1 MRPTKRC
8 RSRHR
13 RGARDRHGEG
23 PRLPSTRSRGA
34 RERRAN
40 PWADLHDEPT
50 VPPRRSR
57 HRRTARSRARC
68 SARRTPGPCR
78 SALPQAAGL
87 LLNPLNSF
95 GDCPLSSPSPSFEAG
110 APRCSRGVV
119 DGTPS
124 LLEVLL
130 RRLESAERTMISVGP
145 TIGLAR
151 GEFSRKAQEDT
162 LNDLGRRLPVAHP
175 LHHPLLARGT
185 HGTGQQCCGV
195 GPTPSSHMHRTS
207 PERLKAPAGEPGA
220 REQPCSISTAIEG
233 DAGRTSAT
241 YRGVCPRAS
250 PKARVARPSCVCPGD
265 PLRHRSAG
273 SVLSDRWSG
282 SVVLST

>member
-1 MRPTKRC
+1 MLC
-8 RSRHR
+8 SEN
-13 RGARDRHGEG
+13 AR
-23 PRLPSTRSRGA
+23 RLPQRTFSSRWPPPEPLELLRRLPAVESVTVVRGWGAEVLTRRRRRHAEPARGSASPA
-34 RERRAN
+34 RERRA
-40 PWADLHDEPT
+40 HDDFG
-50 VPPRRSR
+50 
-57 HRRTARSRARC
+57 RAHDRF
-68 SARRTPGPCR
+68 R
-78 SALPQAAGL
+78 
-87 LLNPLNSF
+87 
-95 GDCPLSSPSPSFEAG
+95 
-110 APRCSRGVV
+110 
-119 DGTPS
+119 
-124 LLEVLL
+124 L
-130 RRLESAERTMISVGP
+130 RRVQSQGAGRHAERP
-145 TIGLAR
+145 R
-151 GEFSRKAQEDT
+151 PP
-162 LNDLGRRLPVAHP
+162 PVAHP